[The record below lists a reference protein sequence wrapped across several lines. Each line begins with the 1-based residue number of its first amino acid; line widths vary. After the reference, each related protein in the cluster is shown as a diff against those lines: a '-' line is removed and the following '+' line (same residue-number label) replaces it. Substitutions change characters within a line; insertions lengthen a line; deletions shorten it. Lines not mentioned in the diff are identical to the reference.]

1 MLTELAVIETFCKV
15 LDISYDELKL
25 NSQTIEQL
33 EALIEAKLQQK
44 PLGDKPMTDKE
55 AEELAKRVVIALETL
70 AKAAKMYVEIETAR
84 LQRGR

>member
-1 MLTELAVIETFCKV
+1 
-15 LDISYDELKL
+15 
-25 NSQTIEQL
+25 
-33 EALIEAKLQQK
+33 
-44 PLGDKPMTDKE
+44 MTDKE